1 MCRLYLLFNQP
12 CSTTHVDPDWF
23 AQLEI
28 SIVLF
33 PLKLGRDEAKK
44 ILASEEQPLASGV
57 VYCGLKTSVRALLKA
72 EYVLECYRSL
82 QGQTVGL
89 HRGLC
94 GEA

>member
-44 ILASEEQPLASGV
+44 ILASEE
-57 VYCGLKTSVRALLKA
+57 
-72 EYVLECYRSL
+72 
-82 QGQTVGL
+82 
-89 HRGLC
+89 
-94 GEA
+94 